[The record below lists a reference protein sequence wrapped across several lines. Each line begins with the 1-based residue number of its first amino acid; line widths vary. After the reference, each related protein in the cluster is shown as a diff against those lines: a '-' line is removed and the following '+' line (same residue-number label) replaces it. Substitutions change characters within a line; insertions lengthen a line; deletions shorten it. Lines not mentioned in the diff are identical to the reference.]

1 MQKAYVYKTRKETLL
16 TTFDF
21 STEDI
26 STLRKK
32 SLIIVDESW
41 SKCKDDNDAIIK
53 LYFKTHRKVSVCE

>member
-53 LYFKTHRKVSVCE
+53 LYFKTQEGKCL

>member
-41 SKCKDDNDAIIK
+41 SKCKDDNDATLNYTSK
-53 LYFKTHRKVSVCE
+53 HTGR